1 MTCPICNRDPCE
13 CVAFKKW
20 PEFLRD
26 AHKVLHNDFQTME
39 HNWKV
44 YGAAFTTAA
53 NRIARLEAELVQAL
67 TDIVVNVGYIQ
78 SDGWIDSMAHS
89 CVCDA
94 GDRLV
99 EMGLCER
106 KDGGCGRRQWYR
118 PAALAAKESGE

>member
-26 AHKVLHNDFQTME
+26 AHRVLHNDFQTME

-53 NRIARLEAELVQAL
+53 NTIAGLEQELADAL
-67 TDIVVNVGYIQ
+67 ESIVYGQ
-78 SDGWIDSMAHS
+78 GHQDPDGWIDSMAMS
-89 CVCDA
+89 DVCDA

-99 EMGLCER
+99 ELGLWDR
-106 KDGGCGRRQWYR
+106 KDGGYGRRQWYR
-118 PAALAAKESGE
+118 PKALAAKESGE